1 LQIKKLQ
8 LVGFKT
14 FADKTEIEFSE
25 GITAVVGPNGSG
37 KSNIA
42 DALLWVMGEQNPRL
56 LRGNDSR
63 DVIFAGSEM
72 RKPMGM
78 SEVRLTLDNSDRTL
92 ATDFKEI
99 TITRRIYRSGES
111 QYLINGSACRMKDIV
126 DLFLDTGMGKGA
138 YSFVSQNEIDA
149 VLSSKSED
157 RRELF
162 EEAAG
167 IKKYRV
173 RKREAVRKLDQA
185 ESNLNRIRDLTHELA
200 SQLAP
205 MEAQAE
211 QARRY
216 RVLVERLQRIE
227 IDLLIAEAKRQ
238 DYELYAARKEQEM
251 DSETIADCERKLA
264 LMERDAETV
273 TTELE
278 TAEKDLDAARN
289 SRQSALTSRE
299 RIENQ
304 IALNEE
310 KINSFNMMKTRMEL
324 DLSETIRR
332 IQELRERIDKETQ
345 SLESLKTSEREKTAA
360 LQASQASLNEFEK
373 AYQECVRRNEDR
385 QGALM
390 RLAEQRAQRES
401 ALNSC
406 RLRIGEIEN
415 RIELLKKAASE
426 LSVRRHECLTRMN
439 GNRSLLAALMKRK
452 DELAARRVSIENER
466 RQNLDEQESAAIA
479 LDAARRLLAERSSRL
494 NTLVE
499 LQESGEGF
507 FQGVRATLKA
517 SRDGVLHGE
526 YHPVVE
532 LLSVPE
538 HLRVAIEV
546 ALASSLQDIVCDTE
560 NEAKTAIQWLKKEK
574 AGRATFLPLDM
585 IRLGDVLVKEDVEHM
600 EGVLGIASDHVRI
613 DTRYRNILKLLL
625 GRVILAEN
633 MDAAIRTSREVGNWH
648 RIVTLDGELLT
659 PTGSLTGGSLQG
671 RGTHLVGRKGEIDDL
686 KRAMPSLKAD
696 VEKYLDLMNRA
707 AQSVNDRAKE
717 MTEVN
722 SSSAQIQSDIASLET
737 ELKSVEREIS
747 QLDSSLADNQSEIER
762 LFSAQEKLKDE
773 AEEWEKAIELSR
785 QRDISEDDALASES
799 EETKRLLASRDAL
812 REKVVEL
819 KIERG
824 RLAEKIAS
832 LTRSLEADKLALT
845 QSEKTRDSLL
855 NQSESHSG
863 QLGEALQLAKDLIR
877 QRDEI
882 YERVRETERL
892 FEEAN
897 ANRDRCLKLSFEK
910 RNSIREL
917 NQKRTETMKALHEAE
932 LQIARMEV
940 KVAQTAQRLM
950 DDYGMTFEEALLRD
964 DPAEISRSTVNEV
977 TQLRREIKQMG
988 QVNIG
993 AVEEYER
1000 LKERHDFLSK
1010 QREDLEKARKS
1021 LLDTIAEVDESTRDA
1036 FMQTFHGVSDNFSR
1050 IFQRLFNG
1058 GSTKLVL
1065 TNPDDLLE
1073 TGIDVIVQPPG
1084 KKAQSLSLLSG
1095 GERALTATALLF
1107 SFLAYKPSPFVLMD
1121 EVDAS
1126 LDGANVERFVQ
1137 LIKEYSRQ
1145 TQFLVIT
1152 HNPATMEAAPKWYG
1166 VTMQETGISKVL
1178 AYTVPSDSIP
1188 SEMDETIHLQENLP
1202 L

>member
-1 LQIKKLQ
+1 MQIKKLQ

-14 FADKTEIEFSE
+14 FAEKTEIDFSE

-63 DVIFAGSEM
+63 DVIFAGSDK

-78 SEVRLTLDNSDRTL
+78 CEVRLTLDNSNQTF

-99 TITRRIYRSGES
+99 TITRRIYRSGDS

-126 DLFLDTGMGKGA
+126 DIFLDTGMGKGA

-149 VLSSKSED
+149 VLSSKAED

-185 ESNLNRIRDLTHELA
+185 ESNLNRIRDITHELV

-216 RVLVERLQRIE
+216 RQLADRLQQIE
-227 IDLLIAEAKRQ
+227 IDLLVADAKKQ

-251 DSETIADCERKLA
+251 DSDTIAECEHKLA
-264 LMERDAETV
+264 LMEREAESITS
-273 TTELE
+273 ELE
-278 TAEKDLDAARN
+278 MAEKDLDAARN
-289 SRQSALTSRE
+289 SRQSALSSRE
-299 RIENQ
+299 RIESQ
-304 IALNEE
+304 VDLNEE
-310 KINSFNMMKTRMEL
+310 KINSFNTMKSRMEL
-324 DLSETIRR
+324 ELADSIQR
-332 IQELRERIDKETQ
+332 IEELQERIEKTASE
-345 SLESLKTSEREKTAA
+345 LESMKSSEREKIAA
-360 LQASQASLNEFEK
+360 LLASQASLDEFEK
-373 AYQECVRRNEDR
+373 AYQESIRRNEDR
-385 QGALM
+385 QGALRRM
-390 RLAEQRAQRES
+390 SEQRAQRES
-401 ALNSC
+401 ALKSC
-406 RLRIGEIEN
+406 RLRMSEIEG
-415 RIELLKKAASE
+415 RIDLLKKSGYELNDRRRDCLARMESRRTQLAS
-426 LSVRRHECLTRMN
+426 SMN
-439 GNRSLLAALMKRK
+439 LKDDLISHRIAL
-452 DELAARRVSIENER
+452 EEER
-466 RQNLDEQESAAIA
+466 RIILDEHESAVIA
-479 LDAARRLLAERSSRL
+479 LEAARRLLAERSSRL

-517 SRDGVLHGE
+517 SRDGALHGN

-538 HLRVAIEV
+538 RLRVAIEV

-560 NEAKTAIQWLKKEK
+560 DEAKSAIQWLKKER

-585 IRLGDVLVKEDVEHM
+585 IRLGDVLNKEDVEHM
-600 EGVLGIASDHVRI
+600 ENVLGIASDHVRI
-613 DTRYRNILKLLL
+613 DSRYQNVLKLLL
-625 GRVILAEN
+625 GRVIVTSD
-633 MDAAIRTSREVGNWH
+633 MDSAIRTSRNIGNWH
-648 RIVTLDGELLT
+648 RIVTVDGELLT

-671 RGTHLVGRKGEIDDL
+671 RGAHLVGRKGEIDDL
-686 KRAMPSLKAD
+686 KRAMPSLQATVDKQL
-696 VEKYLDLMNRA
+696 KLMSSA
-707 AQSVNDRAKE
+707 AQSVGEKE
-717 MTEVN
+717 KELAQVN
-722 SSSAQIQSDIASLET
+722 TRTAQVQSDIASGET
-737 ELKSVEREIS
+737 EVKSLERELS
-747 QLDSSLADNQSEIER
+747 QLESSIADNRSEIER
-762 LFSAQEKLKDE
+762 LESANRKLKDE
-773 AEEWEKAIELSR
+773 ADGWEREIEFSR
-785 QRDISEDDALASES
+785 KQDISEDDALASEA
-799 EETKRLLASRDAL
+799 EETRKLLVSRESA

-819 KIERG
+819 KIDRG
-824 RLAEKIAS
+824 RTTEKIS
-832 LTRSLEADKLALT
+832 SISRSLATDRQALA
-845 QSEKTRDSLL
+845 QSEKTRDSLI
-855 NQSESHSG
+855 NQLESYSR
-863 QLGEALQLAKDLIR
+863 QLGEVLRLRKELILQR
-877 QRDEI
+877 EEI
-882 YERVRETERL
+882 GERVRETEMF
-892 FEEAN
+892 FEKAN
-897 ANRDRCLKLSFEK
+897 SKREEFLKLSFEK

-917 NQKRTETMKALHEAE
+917 NQKRTETMTALHEAE

-940 KVAQTAQRLM
+940 KISQTSQRLM
-950 DDYGMTFEEALLRD
+950 DEYGLNFEEALLRD
-964 DPAEISRSTVNEV
+964 EPIEISRSTVNEV
-977 TQLRREIKQMG
+977 SQLRREIKQMG

-1010 QREDLEKARKS
+1010 QQEDLEKARKS
-1021 LLDTIAEVDESTRDA
+1021 LLDTITEIDESTRDA
-1036 FMQTFHGVSDNFSR
+1036 FMQTFHGVSDHFSKL
-1050 IFQRLFNG
+1050 FQRLFNG
-1058 GSTKLVL
+1058 GSTKLAL

-1095 GERALTATALLF
+1095 GERALTAVALLF
-1107 SFLAYKPSPFVLMD
+1107 SFLAFKPSPFVLMD
-1121 EVDAS
+1121 EVDAP

-1137 LIKEYSRQ
+1137 LIKEFSLN

-1152 HNPATMEAAPKWYG
+1152 HNPATMESAPRWYG
-1166 VTMQETGISKVL
+1166 VTMHDPGISKVL
-1178 AYTVPSDSIP
+1178 AYTVPNEVIP
-1188 SEMDETIHLQENLP
+1188 SELDETILLQENLP